1 MRPLTIESGYRPDAI
16 GRITE
21 MHATWYSKAHGFGA
35 VFESKVAAGL
45 AELVERMHNTRNG
58 LWLAIVEERVVGSI
72 AIDGQDQPDGAA
84 HLRFFIVDDGVRG
97 TGVGRRLL
105 RQALSFVDA
114 QGFSKTRLWTFQGL
128 DAARH
133 LYEAE
138 GFTLTT
144 SWLGTQWGPQ
154 VVEQI
159 FERGA

>member
-1 MRPLTIESGYRPDAI
+1 MIIEQRYRLGAI

-21 MHATWYSKAHGFGA
+21 MHATWYAKAHGFGA

-45 AELVERMHNTRNG
+45 AELVERLDHARNG
-58 LWLAIVEERVVGSI
+58 LWLATVEGRVVGSI

-84 HLRFFIVDDGVRG
+84 HLRFFIVDESVRG
-97 TGVGRRLL
+97 TGAGRQLL

-114 QGFSKTRLWTFQGL
+114 RGFSKTRLWTFQGL

-133 LYEAE
+133 LYEAD
-138 GFTLTT
+138 GFTLTK
-144 SWLGTQWGPQ
+144 SWLGTQWGPE